1 MFGFIAIKAARALAT
16 LLICVT
22 AVFVVL
28 RMAGDPADMLLPD
41 DTPSE
46 IKAEYRVRWGLEGSI
61 PEQYWRYMA
70 ALSRGDLGI
79 AFADGRSAF
88 DVVMEAVPNTFLLG
102 ISAIVLAMLIG
113 FPAGILAAL
122 RHNRMA
128 DRVLMAFAVIG
139 FSVPSFFF
147 AILLILT
154 FSLTLRWLPAAG
166 TETVWHMILPTLALS
181 AGLIGKLARY
191 TRTAML
197 DVLGQPYMRTAKAKG
212 VGHLMAMLRHALPN
226 AAAPI
231 LMFLGIEIGLILT
244 GAAVVETIFGWP
256 GSAACWSLRQPPGT
270 CRSCRAS
277 FCSWRLSSSCPIW
290 RSISCMPCLIRA
302 LIFSVGRNGH
312 ERGAADISCGA
323 YAAEAASLSSSGRIC
338 CELPYRDARH
348 RGFGAM
354 DCTA

>member
-28 RMAGDPADMLLPD
+28 RLAGDPADMLLPD
-41 DTPSE
+41 DTPAE
-46 IKAEYRVRWGLEGSI
+46 IKAEYRIRWGLEGSI

-79 AFADGRSAF
+79 SFADGRPAF
-88 DVVMEAVPNTFLLG
+88 TVVMEAVPNTFLLG
-102 ISAIVLAMLIG
+102 ICAIMLALLIG

-128 DRVLMAFAVIG
+128 DRLLMAFAVIG

-154 FSLTLRWLPAAG
+154 FSLTMRWLPAAG

-212 VGHLMAMLRHALPN
+212 IGQLKVMLRHALPN

-256 GSAACWSLRQPPGT
+256 GLGRLLVSSAAARDLPVVQGII
-270 CRSCRAS
+270 
-277 FCSWRLSSSCPIW
+277 L
-290 RSISCMPCLIRA
+290 LVA
-302 LIFSVGRNGH
+302 LIIVLSNLAVDILHALLDPRLDLFGR
-312 ERGAADISCGA
+312 EKRA
-323 YAAEAASLSSSGRIC
+323 
-338 CELPYRDARH
+338 
-348 RGFGAM
+348 
-354 DCTA
+354 

>member
-1 MFGFIAIKAARALAT
+1 MFGFIAIKATRALAT

-28 RMAGDPADMLLPD
+28 RLAGDPADMLLPD
-41 DTPSE
+41 DTPAE

-61 PEQYWRYMA
+61 AEQYWRYIA

-79 AFADGRSAF
+79 SFADGRSAF

-102 ISAIVLAMLIG
+102 VCAILLALVVG

-122 RHNRMA
+122 RHNRLA
-128 DRVLMAFAVIG
+128 DRLLMAFAVIG

-256 GSAACWSLRQPPGT
+256 GLGRLLVSSAAARDLPVVQGVILLVALVIVLSNLAVDILHALLDP
-270 CRSCRAS
+270 
-277 FCSWRLSSSCPIW
+277 RLDLFD
-290 RSISCMPCLIRA
+290 REKR
-302 LIFSVGRNGH
+302 V
-312 ERGAADISCGA
+312 
-323 YAAEAASLSSSGRIC
+323 
-338 CELPYRDARH
+338 
-348 RGFGAM
+348 
-354 DCTA
+354 